1 MIVALRDLWNIVF
14 IIFGVIIIL
23 ILIGYTVY
31 RRATC
36 TCRKK
41 LSPKVMY
48 QVGASEADDENDV
61 CSANDIKVDFTVLQL
76 TDQIRRQSRM
86 EAREPVPLTSMLYHQ
101 TYLRTQLKENAKLK
115 LPKGKKPTNQRKEPS
130 KNVAVTKLSGETL
143 ISSNTGNIESNASPA
158 TGANNSN
165 QTADVFFN
173 RKINVIA
180 CSSEPLYYSLN
191 NYGLHQTMGLY
202 SSSSHDS
209 SRSIGGY
216 YMPTS
221 AEDIAPIG

>member
-61 CSANDIKVDFTVLQL
+61 CSANDIKVDFTVLQC
-76 TDQIRRQSRM
+76 
-86 EAREPVPLTSMLYHQ
+86 
-101 TYLRTQLKENAKLK
+101 K
-115 LPKGKKPTNQRKEPS
+115 
-130 KNVAVTKLSGETL
+130 
-143 ISSNTGNIESNASPA
+143 
-158 TGANNSN
+158 
-165 QTADVFFN
+165 
-173 RKINVIA
+173 
-180 CSSEPLYYSLN
+180 
-191 NYGLHQTMGLY
+191 
-202 SSSSHDS
+202 
-209 SRSIGGY
+209 
-216 YMPTS
+216 
-221 AEDIAPIG
+221 